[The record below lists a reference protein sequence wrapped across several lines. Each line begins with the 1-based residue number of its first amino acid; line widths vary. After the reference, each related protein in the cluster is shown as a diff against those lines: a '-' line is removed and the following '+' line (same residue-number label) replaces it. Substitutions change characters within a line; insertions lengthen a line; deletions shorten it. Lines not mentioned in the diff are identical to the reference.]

1 VYFLPD
7 GKHYLFYGRAQSPAE
22 SGIYAA
28 SLDSPDGNLVLQT
41 SYTRFEYA
49 PPGYLLYGR
58 EGTLLAQP
66 FDEKNLRVTGEP
78 INILNRLPFF
88 DKTGWAEFSV
98 AGNSV
103 LAYAKIASTN
113 RLVWLD
119 RGGREVGQVATANA
133 SYELSLSPDNQQVA
147 YSVVDER
154 TGSADIWVHDLSND
168 TRSRFAF
175 GPTDDANPVWSPD
188 GKRIVYFSCCEGAST
203 LHIKEL
209 NDPGKGQ
216 TPLPSGFRSPW
227 DWSTDGKFILYTENS
242 PDTNRD
248 VWVLL
253 LESEQKPYPLFNTQF
268 NESFAKFSP
277 DGHWV
282 AYLSSDTGNDELYVV
297 RFDNP
302 RERMRVSTAGAS
314 QPRWRRDG
322 KELFYVGS
330 DNRLMAVPVKTG
342 DKLELGQ
349 AVVLFKL
356 DSIVENAYDVNAA
369 GDRFLV
375 IVTEQTARSTPFTV
389 VLNWMSDLKR

>member
-1 VYFLPD
+1 
-7 GKHYLFYGRAQSPAE
+7 
-22 SGIYAA
+22 
-28 SLDSPDGNLVLQT
+28 
-41 SYTRFEYA
+41 
-49 PPGYLLYGR
+49 
-58 EGTLLAQP
+58 
-66 FDEKNLRVTGEP
+66 
-78 INILNRLPFF
+78 
-88 DKTGWAEFSV
+88 
-98 AGNSV
+98 
-103 LAYAKIASTN
+103 
-113 RLVWLD
+113 
-119 RGGREVGQVATANA
+119 
-133 SYELSLSPDNQQVA
+133 
-147 YSVVDER
+147 
-154 TGSADIWVHDLSND
+154 
-168 TRSRFAF
+168 
-175 GPTDDANPVWSPD
+175 
-188 GKRIVYFSCCEGAST
+188 
-203 LHIKEL
+203 
-209 NDPGKGQ
+209 
-216 TPLPSGFRSPW
+216 LPSGFRSPW

-375 IVTEQTARSTPFTV
+375 IVSEQTARSTPFTV